1 LTALST
7 VPKSGFQT
15 DATLTSSATYVESQA
30 LNANGSVIGS
40 SAPYKVP

>member
-15 DATLTSSATYVESQA
+15 DATLTSSATYVESEA
-30 LNANGSVIGS
+30 LDASGGVIGS